1 MRKDGGDLRSAVGAV
16 LVLILVLV
24 FAYALFSQGS

>member
-1 MRKDGGDLRSAVGAV
+1 MRELGSAVGAV

-24 FAYALFSQGS
+24 FAYALLGQTH